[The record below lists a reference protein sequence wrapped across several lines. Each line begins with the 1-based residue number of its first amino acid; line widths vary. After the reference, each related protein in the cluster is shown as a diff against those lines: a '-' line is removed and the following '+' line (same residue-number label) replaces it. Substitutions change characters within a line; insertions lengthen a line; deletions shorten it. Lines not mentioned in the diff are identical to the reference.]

1 MTNLYE
7 ELQTVEGVG
16 EATAH
21 KIMEILGEQDPE
33 YDEGYM
39 DKAKQAAES
48 GNYNTAGIY
57 LRRAWE

>member
-1 MTNLYE
+1 MTDLYE

-21 KIMEILGEQDPE
+21 KIMEILGEQEAE

-39 DKAKQAAES
+39 DKARQAAQA
-48 GNYNTAGIY
+48 GNYHTAGIY